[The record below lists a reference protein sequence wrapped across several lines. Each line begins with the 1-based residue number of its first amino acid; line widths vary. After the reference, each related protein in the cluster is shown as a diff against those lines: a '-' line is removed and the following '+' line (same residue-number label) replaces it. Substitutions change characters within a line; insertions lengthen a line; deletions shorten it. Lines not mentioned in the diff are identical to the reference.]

1 MRMSSSLCFS
11 SYIVGKRFGWQA
23 NNKCVLNTPV
33 YDPSVDDNGSSES
46 SNTSGN
52 SPVTSPTTSGE
63 SGSKFY
69 LVSDVCID
77 SADGKI
83 LGGRSYA
90 TQLECCK
97 NIGNFDSRKD
107 CCYAIGEL
115 AAADQLKCL
124 LEDPVEVD
132 EEQFYLVN
140 GACYSS
146 SDGVMDG
153 ELYATKEDCCKE
165 IDLLQD
171 RHKCLWGD
179 GKGPVP
185 APGEAIVAAPNS
197 ASRLAGGT
205 FLVAVWACFQFM

>member
-1 MRMSSSLCFS
+1 M
-11 SYIVGKRFGWQA
+11 
-23 NNKCVLNTPV
+23 LNTLV
-33 YDPSVDDNGSSES
+33 ESSES
-46 SNTSGN
+46 SNTSGS

-115 AAADQLKCL
+115 TAADQLKCL
-124 LEDPVEVD
+124 LEDPVEV
-132 EEQFYLVN
+132 EEEQEQFYFVN
-140 GACYSS
+140 GACYSN

-153 ELYATKEDCCKE
+153 ELYATKEGCCKN
-165 IDLLQD
+165 IANLKD

-179 GKGPVP
+179 LNGEGPVP
-185 APGEAIVAAPNS
+185 APGEAVAAPNS

-205 FLVAVWACFQFM
+205 FLLAALVCFQFM

>member
-1 MRMSSSLCFS
+1 
-11 SYIVGKRFGWQA
+11 
-23 NNKCVLNTPV
+23 VLNTLV
-33 YDPSVDDNGSSES
+33 DDLSVDDTGSSES
-46 SNTSGN
+46 SNTSGS
-52 SPVTSPTTSGE
+52 SPDTSPTTSGE

-97 NIGNFDSRKD
+97 NIGNFGSRKD

-115 AAADQLKCL
+115 TAADQLKCL
-124 LEDPVEVD
+124 LEDPE
-132 EEQFYLVN
+132 EEQEQFYLVN
-140 GACYSS
+140 GACYSN

-153 ELYATKEDCCKE
+153 ELYATKEGCCKN
-165 IDLLQD
+165 IANLKD

-179 GKGPVP
+179 LINGEGPVP
-185 APGEAIVAAPNS
+185 APGEAAPNS
-197 ASRLAGGT
+197 ASRLAGGA
-205 FLVAVWACFQFM
+205 FLVAAALVCFQFM

>member
-1 MRMSSSLCFS
+1 MFFS
-11 SYIVGKRFGWQA
+11 SYVVGKRFGWQP
-23 NNKCVLNTPV
+23 NNKCLLNTLV
-33 YDPSVDDNGSSES
+33 DDPSVDDTGSSES

-52 SPVTSPTTSGE
+52 SPVASPTTSGE

-69 LVSDVCID
+69 LESDVCID

-83 LGGRSYA
+83 LGGRYYA

-124 LEDPVEVD
+124 LEDPVEVED
-132 EEQFYLVN
+132 EQEQFYFVN
-140 GACYSS
+140 GACYSN

-153 ELYATKEDCCKE
+153 ELYATKEGCCKN
-165 IDLLQD
+165 IANLKD

-179 GKGPVP
+179 LVNGEGPVP

-205 FLVAVWACFQFM
+205 FLVVALVCFQFM